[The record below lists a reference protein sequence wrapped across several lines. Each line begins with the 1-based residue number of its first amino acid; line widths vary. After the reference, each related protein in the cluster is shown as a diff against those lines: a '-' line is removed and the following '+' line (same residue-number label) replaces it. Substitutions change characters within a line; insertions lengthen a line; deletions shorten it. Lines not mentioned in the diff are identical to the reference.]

1 MKHFERIYR
10 DQGMPGR
17 AKFVYYYLRDRM
29 DKDRICW
36 PGIKRI
42 GSDLGISRSTV
53 KRALKDLDRA
63 GYISIDTAYRDN
75 GSLTSNRYRI
85 L

>member
-1 MKHFERIYR
+1 MKHFERIYS
-10 DQGMPGR
+10 DQQLPVR
-17 AKFVYYYLRDRM
+17 ARLVYYYLHDRM

-53 KRALKDLDRA
+53 KRALKDLDKA
-63 GYISIDTAYRDN
+63 GYIRIDAEHRDN